1 MENIKIKLSY
11 WTYPEGE
18 DFDDIE
24 AFKADLSKE
33 FETEITSQPTD
44 AMGGGLYEFVVEII
58 NNVDF
63 AEIAKDYLEDGVKV
77 GLGYFWKPIFKRIK
91 ELFKKNKQY
100 RPDIE
105 VAKFVFR
112 DIEVIIYP
120 LYPDSIDEVIDDT
133 IQTLSRHY
141 SKIKT
146 ETVSIKSIHI
156 PIFNHVDT
164 HEVCAYRVRL
174 NVDENI
180 ESFKR
185 EDYFNLWGIRS
196 DKNTDFIYNVK
207 YRSFLK
213 TKFYTQQEYDILID
227 KKFEVER

>member
-11 WTYPEGE
+11 WTYPEGD

-24 AFKADLSKE
+24 AFKAHLSKE
-33 FETEITSQPTD
+33 FETEIISQPTD
-44 AMGGGLYEFVVEII
+44 AMGGGLYEFVIEII
-58 NNVDF
+58 NNAYFED
-63 AEIAKDYLEDGVKV
+63 IAKDYLEDGVKV

-100 RPDIE
+100 SPDIE

-120 LYPDSIDEVIDDT
+120 LYPDSIDEVIDET

-146 ETVSIKSIHI
+146 ITTSIKSIHI
-156 PIFNHVDT
+156 PIFNQVDT
-164 HEVCAYRVRL
+164 YEVCAFRVRL

-180 ESFKR
+180 ASFKK
-185 EDYFNLWGIRS
+185 EDYFNLWGIKS
-196 DKNTDFIYNVK
+196 DNDTDFIYNLND
-207 YRSFLK
+207 RSIIK
-213 TKFYTQQEYDILID
+213 TRFYTQHEYDILLD
-227 KKFEVER
+227 KKFEAKR

>member
-11 WTYPEGE
+11 WTYPEGD

-58 NNVDF
+58 NNIDF
-63 AEIAKDYLEDGVKV
+63 ADIAKDYLEDGVKV

-100 RPDIE
+100 SPDIE

-112 DIEVIIYP
+112 DIEIIIYP
-120 LYPDSIDEVIDDT
+120 LYPDSIDEVIDET

-141 SKIKT
+141 SKIKS
-146 ETVSIKSIHI
+146 ETTSIKSIHI
-156 PIFNHVDT
+156 PIFNQVDT
-164 HEVCAYRVRL
+164 YEICAYRVRI

-180 ESFKR
+180 ASFKKN
-185 EDYFNLWGIRS
+185 DYFNLWGIKC
-196 DKNTDFIYNVK
+196 DKDTDFIYNVK
-207 YRSFLK
+207 DRSILK
-213 TKFYTQQEYDILID
+213 TRFYTQNEYDILLD
-227 KKFEVER
+227 KKI

>member
-63 AEIAKDYLEDGVKV
+63 ADIAKDYLEDGVKV

-164 HEVCAYRVRL
+164 YEVCAYRVRL

-196 DKNTDFIYNVK
+196 DKNTDFVYNVK
-207 YRSFLK
+207 HRSFLK